1 MDIVNI
7 EPITAGW
14 SNDKKYCV
22 TDENGTRFLLRISDI
37 ADHDAKQA
45 VSRLRALERSR
56 AIYGNRFSPGQC
68 FRIAFIEK
76 MDEIG

>member
-1 MDIVNI
+1 M
-7 EPITAGW
+7 
-14 SNDKKYCV
+14 C
-22 TDENGTRFLLRISDI
+22 
-37 ADHDAKQA
+37 DHDAKQA

-56 AIYGNRFSPGQC
+56 AICGNRFSPGQC